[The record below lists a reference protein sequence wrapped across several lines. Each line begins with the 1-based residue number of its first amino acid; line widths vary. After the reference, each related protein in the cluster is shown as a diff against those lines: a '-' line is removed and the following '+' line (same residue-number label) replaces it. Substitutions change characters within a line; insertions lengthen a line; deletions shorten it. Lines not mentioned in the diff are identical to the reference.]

1 MEIAVNADFSSLP
14 TGLQIGIAALTVLE
28 FVLLL
33 LAVVVNLKTP
43 ESRLTLPRVAWL
55 AISILIGVIGPLVF
69 LLAGRRREQPPVTT
83 AGASKAT
90 AATAIDELY
99 K

>member
-1 MEIAVNADFSSLP
+1 MNADFSSLP

-55 AISILIGVIGPLVF
+55 AISILIQCSLAPLAF

>member
-43 ESRLTLPRVAWL
+43 ESRLTLPRVACWRFRF
-55 AISILIGVIGPLVF
+55 SSVSSGPLLSSWQAV
-69 LLAGRRREQPPVTT
+69 AGSSRP
-83 AGASKAT
+83 
-90 AATAIDELY
+90 
-99 K
+99 

>member
-1 MEIAVNADFSSLP
+1 MEIAVNADFLSLP
-14 TGLQIGIAALTVLE
+14 TGLQIGIIALSVVEL
-28 FVLLL
+28 VLLL
-33 LAVVVNLKTP
+33 LAVIVNLKTT

-55 AISILIGVIGPLVF
+55 AISILIGIVGPIAF
-69 LLAGRRREQPPVTT
+69 LAAGRRKEQPPVTT
-83 AGASKAT
+83 AGASKTT

>member
-43 ESRLTLPRVAWL
+43 ESRLTLPPASRGWRFRFSSV
-55 AISILIGVIGPLVF
+55 SSGPLLSSWQAV
-69 LLAGRRREQPPVTT
+69 AGSSRP
-83 AGASKAT
+83 
-90 AATAIDELY
+90 
-99 K
+99 

>member
-43 ESRLTLPRVAWL
+43 ESRLTLPASRGWRFRFSSV
-55 AISILIGVIGPLVF
+55 SSGPLLSSWQAV
-69 LLAGRRREQPPVTT
+69 AGSSRP
-83 AGASKAT
+83 
-90 AATAIDELY
+90 
-99 K
+99 